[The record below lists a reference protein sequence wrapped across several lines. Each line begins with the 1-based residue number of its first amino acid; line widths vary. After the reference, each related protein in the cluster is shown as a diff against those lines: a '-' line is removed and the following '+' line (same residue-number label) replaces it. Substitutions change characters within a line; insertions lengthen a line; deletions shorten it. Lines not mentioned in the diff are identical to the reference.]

1 MTVPADACPRLS
13 KGVKLQFDKARE
25 QWILQAPERVF
36 VLDEPSYEILLRCT
50 GEITV
55 QALIRDLS
63 RTFDAAEPEIA
74 ADVEALLAS
83 LIEKRIL
90 VA

>member
-1 MTVPADACPRLS
+1 MTVAADACPRLS
-13 KGVKLQFDKARE
+13 KGVKLQFDKTRA

-50 GEITV
+50 GDNTV
-55 QALIRDLS
+55 QNLVQDLS
-63 RTFDAAEPEIA
+63 RAFDADESEIA
-74 ADVEALLAS
+74 TDVEVLLAS
-83 LIEKRIL
+83 LIEKRIV